1 MLNKFILILIK
12 YVYTK
17 ENKNKIKLKS
27 GVKNYIE
34 SILRIRLYAEINT
47 VI

>member
-17 ENKNKIKLKS
+17 ENMNKIKLKS

-34 SILRIRLYAEINT
+34 YDYKNFNLFWE
-47 VI
+47 